1 MGEYDEWFL
10 GTQYRD
16 KENQKSETDI
26 GNKSSEILVLKTRKV
41 GIHHRHLIIKKRI
54 EDLTGGW
61 ILGHPSSSCNS
72 LGSDGSHLGIGTTGD
87 WSEYDFVRV
96 VNPNRKYVDNL
107 YGNTFEDTT
116 STATWDT
123 SNGQIIFGTNEF
135 AQSKIVYTN
144 NETITTATFT
154 PTLITDSSSSYQLYL
169 SADNGTNWESVNSGS
184 LHTFTN
190 TGQYLKWKITGS
202 NLTCSTIEIT
212 Y

>member
-41 GIHHRHLIIKKRI
+41 GIHHRHLILLSRSTINDTIWGR
-54 EDLTGGW
+54 DTW
-61 ILGHPSSSCNS
+61 
-72 LGSDGSHLGIGTTGD
+72 GSVWDGS
-87 WSEYDFVRV
+87 YDNNMETIRV